1 MTTEKRPSAPISAGN
16 ATPLPA
22 DFIAL
27 MHQHW
32 PQEADNL
39 CRALQETDASVSVRI
54 NRAKSPEGLPKGCEE
69 GAKAVPW
76 CKDAYYL
83 PTRPSFTFDPAL
95 HGGAYYVQE
104 ASSMFLAQAIGQ
116 HVPDK
121 PLVALDLCA
130 APGGK
135 STLLRALLHPESLLV
150 SNEPMRQRA
159 QVLAE
164 NMTKWGDARCVVTQ
178 NYPAD
183 FSHLQHTFDLVVAD
197 VPCSGEGMFRKD
209 DEAIRD
215 WSLQNVDTCWR
226 RQRSIIQDIWPAL
239 KPGGLLVYSTCT
251 FNRLEDEDNVDWI
264 CHTLGAER
272 LSIAHDTAWGI
283 HGEYHFFPGRTEGE
297 GFFLALLRKSEDEEL
312 SPLSLHEGKA
322 GKQKRQKPA
331 KDEGPA
337 EAKGWIKDA
346 ERFSFL
352 QAEDN
357 YLAIPA
363 DYQSLIARLRQDLH
377 VLLSGI
383 TLAER
388 KGRDW
393 VPCHA
398 LAMSTS
404 LQSSVFPR
412 VELTYEQAIAYLRR
426 EAIFVEAP
434 KGFVIVCYEGL
445 PLGFVKNL
453 GTRANNLY
461 PAEWRIRKQ
470 GQ

>member
-1 MTTEKRPSAPISAGN
+1 
-16 ATPLPA
+16 
-22 DFIAL
+22 
-27 MHQHW
+27 
-32 PQEADNL
+32 
-39 CRALQETDASVSVRI
+39 
-54 NRAKSPEGLPKGCEE
+54 
-69 GAKAVPW
+69 
-76 CKDAYYL
+76 
-83 PTRPSFTFDPAL
+83 
-95 HGGAYYVQE
+95 
-104 ASSMFLAQAIGQ
+104 MFLAQAIGQ
-116 HVPDK
+116 HVPGT

-183 FSHLQHTFDLVVAD
+183 FSHLRHTFDLVVAD

-209 DEAIRD
+209 EEAIRD

-272 LSIAHDTAWGI
+272 LPIAHEAAWGI
-283 HGEYHFFPGRTEGE
+283 QGEYHFFPGRTEGE
-297 GFFLALLRKSEDEEL
+297 GFFLALLRKNDDEEL
-312 SPLSLHEGKA
+312 SPLSLHEGKG
-322 GKQKRQKPA
+322 GKQKRQKPS
-331 KDEGPA
+331 KDDSPT
-337 EAKGWIKDA
+337 EAKGWVKDA
-346 ERFSFL
+346 QAFSFL
-352 QAEDN
+352 VSDD
-357 YLAIPA
+357 YFLAIPA
-363 DYQSLIARLRQDLH
+363 DYQPLIARLRQDLH

-393 VPCHA
+393 APCHA

-404 LQSSVFPR
+404 LQPDAFPR

-426 EAIFVEAP
+426 EAIYVEAP
-434 KGFVIVCYEGL
+434 KGFVIVCYESL

-453 GTRANNLY
+453 GNRANNLY

-470 GQ
+470 NS